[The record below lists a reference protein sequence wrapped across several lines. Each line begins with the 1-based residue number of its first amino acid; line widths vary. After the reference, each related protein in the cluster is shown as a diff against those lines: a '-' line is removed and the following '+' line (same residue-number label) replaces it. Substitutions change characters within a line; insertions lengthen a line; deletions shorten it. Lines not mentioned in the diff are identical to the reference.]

1 IAILREQ
8 YPEGTRVSLLQMND
22 AHAPEIGT
30 CGTVKGVDDIG
41 SIRVH
46 WDNDSNLNVV
56 FGEDYVVKI

>member
-1 IAILREQ
+1 MIPNREMIAILREQ

-41 SIRVH
+41 SI
-46 WDNDSNLNVV
+46 
-56 FGEDYVVKI
+56 